1 MKLLPHR
8 SWKVYLGLLGSPL
21 LVVAI
26 VASLAILAVNILG
39 AVRAYAA
46 GESVWSKSRS
56 NAVQH
61 ALRYASSHDPAEFAR
76 FQTALA
82 VPLADQQARE
92 AMERQDENPE
102 TIRQALIAG
111 QNHPDDVDNMIR
123 LFLWFGDRWVMKDAR
138 DTWAHGD
145 MLIGQLQET
154 TWQLHQAI
162 QSQAPKDQL
171 LQLSERIDQLDIE
184 LNEAGLRFN
193 RVLGQAARV
202 TEWLLIGCIS
212 GIALLLSLISFMQ
225 VRQVLI
231 KQARYQENL
240 DRMHRHWELASS
252 AGGFGL
258 YEMDKET
265 DLIQLDTKAAAMH
278 GLVTAE
284 TITVPRTHIRELIV
298 PDDALS
304 TRQNT
309 DQALQNGDLY
319 KIVYR
324 IRLPDGQIRALEATG
339 RLVQTDPSH
348 AGKLMGVLR
357 DITDELKQTE
367 MALKQQAAERVAQAQ
382 RDFLSRL
389 SHELRTPLN
398 AILGFAQL
406 MQMDRVHAT
415 PTQQRQANMIL
426 DAGKQ
431 LLSLV
436 EDVLDL
442 SKVESGHIAMQLQP
456 TDAAQCLRQ
465 CASLIGNQLQELQLT
480 WVDQLPTHPAWVL
493 ADPQRLQQVWINLL
507 TNACKYN
514 RYGGQITVSA
524 QDVGNMIR
532 IDIADTGEGLSEPAI
547 AELFQPFKRVTPSP
561 HIDGTGLGLYIVKL
575 LVDRMHGHVSVCS
588 ELGQGSVFSVNLP
601 AVHDASADSKPLV

>member
-1 MKLLPHR
+1 MKPSNHR

-26 VASLAILAVNILG
+26 VASLAMLAVNILG

-56 NAVQH
+56 EAVQH
-61 ALRYASSHDPAEFAR
+61 ALRYASSHDADDFAR
-76 FQTALA
+76 FQAALTI
-82 VPLADQQARE
+82 PLADKQARE
-92 AMERQDENPE
+92 AMERQDDDTEA
-102 TIRQALIAG
+102 IRQALIAG
-111 QNHPDDVDNMIR
+111 HNHPDDVDNMIR
-123 LFLWFGDRWVMKDAR
+123 LFRWFGDRWVLKDAR

-145 MLIGQLQET
+145 MLIDQLQQT
-154 TWQLHQAI
+154 TRQLQQAI
-162 QSQAPKDQL
+162 ARQAPEDEL
-171 LQLSERIDQLDIE
+171 DPLSDRIDQLDIE

-193 RVLGQAARV
+193 HVLGQAARV
-202 TEWLLIGCIS
+202 TEWLLIGGIS
-212 GIALLLSLISFMQ
+212 SIALLLSLVSVMQ

-265 DLIQLDTKAAAMH
+265 DLIQLDIKAAAMH
-278 GLVTAE
+278 GLVTQE
-284 TITVPRTHIRELIV
+284 TITVPRTLIRELIV

-304 TRQNT
+304 TRKNT
-309 DQALQNGDLY
+309 DLALQNGDLY

-324 IRLPDGQIRALEATG
+324 VRHPDGHIRALEATG

-367 MALKQQAAERVAQAQ
+367 TALKQQAAERVAQAQ

-415 PTQQRQANMIL
+415 PTQQHQADMIL

-442 SKVESGHIAMQLQP
+442 SKVESGHIAMHLQP

-465 CASLIGNQLQELQLT
+465 CAALIDNQLQEQQLT
-480 WVDQLPTHPAWVL
+480 WVDQLPPHPVWVQ

-514 RYGGQITVSA
+514 RRGGQVTVSA
-524 QDVGNMIR
+524 HEEGDTVR
-532 IDIADTGEGLSEPAI
+532 IDIADTGSGMSEQDL
-547 AELFQPFKRVTPSP
+547 AELFQPFKRVNPSP
-561 HIDGTGLGLYIVKL
+561 RVEGTGLGLYIVKL
-575 LVDRMHGHVSVCS
+575 LIERMHGQVSVRS
-588 ELGQGSVFSVNLP
+588 EVGKGSVFAVYLP
-601 AVHDASADSKPLV
+601 LAQEAHPDSKPLV